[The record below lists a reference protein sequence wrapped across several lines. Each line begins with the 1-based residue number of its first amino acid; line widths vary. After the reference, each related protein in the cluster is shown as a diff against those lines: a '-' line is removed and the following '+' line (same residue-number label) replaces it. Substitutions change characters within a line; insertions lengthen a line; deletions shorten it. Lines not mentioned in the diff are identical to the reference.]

1 MKKAVRTMKK
11 HRSFVDNA
19 IVNVQT
25 FSNGLIEGIN
35 NKIKVIKRIA
45 FGYRSFVHFK
55 NRILIT
61 QNMVNLKQH
70 RISHDSMLHTL
81 FICDFTLHPHYLTE
95 SHIIYLLP
103 IGFICDF

>member
-1 MKKAVRTMKK
+1 MYSMDSLTIKTTHAIKPSNNISDQMKKAVRTMKK

-19 IVNVQT
+19 IT
-25 FSNGLIEGIN
+25 YPFSNGLIEGIN

-61 QNMVNLKQH
+61 QNMVKLK
-70 RISHDSMLHTL
+70 TA
-81 FICDFTLHPHYLTE
+81 
-95 SHIIYLLP
+95 
-103 IGFICDF
+103 